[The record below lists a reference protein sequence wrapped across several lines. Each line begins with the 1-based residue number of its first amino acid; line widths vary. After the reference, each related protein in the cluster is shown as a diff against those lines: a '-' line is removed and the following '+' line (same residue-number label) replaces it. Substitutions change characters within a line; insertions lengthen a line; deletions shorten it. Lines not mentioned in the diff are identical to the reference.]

1 VATTHNATS
10 QKSNQWMLPLAI
22 VTALAMLIGWFP
34 LTSLWSQQ
42 SQINA
47 TKAQI
52 AAIKQEQKSLTL
64 QSDSSSTQ
72 TELMIQAREQYQ
84 LVLPGQSLIQ
94 VLPGLASGALAEHA
108 GDPGFS
114 PVVSPSSVSTLTSVT
129 SPSTGTTHA
138 SSNNFFTRF
147 LHTLEFWR

>member
-1 VATTHNATS
+1 
-10 QKSNQWMLPLAI
+10 MLPLAI
-22 VTALAMLIGWFP
+22 VTALAMLVGWFP

-72 TELMIQAREQYQ
+72 TELMIQAREK
-84 LVLPGQSLIQ
+84 
-94 VLPGLASGALAEHA
+94 
-108 GDPGFS
+108 
-114 PVVSPSSVSTLTSVT
+114 
-129 SPSTGTTHA
+129 
-138 SSNNFFTRF
+138 NK
-147 LHTLEFWR
+147 